1 MENYIRRENNM
12 SEKQMTNDDKIML
25 LKSQIAEKKKG
36 LKGKKKFSPLTN
48 CSIELDGTRYNLHVS
63 QKELL
68 TNLLIKLNM
77 YRLSVV
83 DLELEDEYIMSGF
96 RVDEW
101 ITDIKLKLEILRYEE
116 EDRKLKLLEN
126 KLHVLLSN
134 EKQVSLAIEEIES
147 MI

>member
-1 MENYIRRENNM
+1 M

-48 CSIELDGTRYNLHVS
+48 CSIELDGVRLNLQVLNREGLTH
-63 QKELL
+63 LL
-68 TNLLIKLNM
+68 VKLNS
-77 YRLSVV
+77 YLLSAV
-83 DLELEDEYIMSGF
+83 DLGLDGEYVISGYLI
-96 RVDEW
+96 DQW
-101 ITDIKLKLEILRYEE
+101 ITDIKLKLEILKYEE
-116 EDRKLKLLEN
+116 EDRKLKVLEN
-126 KLHVLLSN
+126 KLHVLLSS

>member
-1 MENYIRRENNM
+1 M

-48 CSIELDGTRYNLHVS
+48 CSIELDGVRYNLHVS

-68 TNLLIKLNM
+68 TNLLVKLNT

-83 DLELEDEYIMSGF
+83 DLGLEDEFVMSGYS
-96 RVDEW
+96 VNEW
-101 ITDIKLKLEILRYEE
+101 ITDIKLKLEILKYEE
-116 EDRKLKLLEN
+116 EDRKLKVLEN
-126 KLHVLLSN
+126 KLHNLLSLDKKV
-134 EKQVSLAIEEIES
+134 ELEIGEIES

>member
-1 MENYIRRENNM
+1 M

-48 CSIELDGTRYNLHVS
+48 CSIELDGIRMNLQVLNREGLTH
-63 QKELL
+63 LL
-68 TNLLIKLNM
+68 VKLNS
-77 YRLSVV
+77 YLLSAV
-83 DLELEDEYIMSGF
+83 DLGLDEEYVISGY
-96 RVDEW
+96 VIDQW
-101 ITDIKLKLEILRYEE
+101 ITDIKLKLEILKYEE
-116 EDRKLKLLEN
+116 EDRKLKVLEN
-126 KLHVLLSN
+126 KLHVLLSS

>member
-1 MENYIRRENNM
+1 M

-48 CSIELDGTRYNLHVS
+48 CSIELDGVRLNLQVLNREGLTH
-63 QKELL
+63 LL
-68 TNLLIKLNM
+68 VKLNS
-77 YRLSVV
+77 YLLSAV
-83 DLELEDEYIMSGF
+83 DLGLDEEYVISGY
-96 RVDEW
+96 VIDQW
-101 ITDIKLKLEILRYEE
+101 ITDIKLKLEILKYEE
-116 EDRKLKLLEN
+116 EDRKLKLLES

-134 EKQVSLAIEEIES
+134 ERQVSLAIEEIES

>member
-1 MENYIRRENNM
+1 MVNYIKEENNM

-36 LKGKKKFSPLTN
+36 LKTKKKFSPLTN

-101 ITDIKLKLEILRYEE
+101 ITDIKLKLEILKYEE
-116 EDRKLKLLEN
+116 EDRKLKVLEQ

>member
-1 MENYIRRENNM
+1 M

-25 LKSQIAEKKKG
+25 LKSQIADKKKG

-48 CSIELDGTRYNLHVS
+48 CSIELDGVRLNLQVLNREGLTH
-63 QKELL
+63 LL
-68 TNLLIKLNM
+68 VKLNS
-77 YRLSVV
+77 YLLSAV
-83 DLELEDEYIMSGF
+83 DLGLDEEYVISGY
-96 RVDEW
+96 VIDQW
-101 ITDIKLKLEILRYEE
+101 ITDIKLKLEILKYEE
-116 EDRKLKLLEN
+116 EDRKLKVLEN